1 MYTTTTWPNEIKK
14 IVGDLLI
21 NIVQANIGNEVEL
34 AANRFITQDLSA
46 WLEHGIAKAWAGVGA
61 EPDAEVYDQFS
72 LCSPSFTWLND
83 IFMK

>member
-46 WLEHGIAKAWAGVGA
+46 WLEHGITKA
-61 EPDAEVYDQFS
+61 
-72 LCSPSFTWLND
+72 
-83 IFMK
+83 